1 MFWQLVALEP
11 IASYFCL
18 GALRLNIKILAD
30 PEQAFYQSQMRNVN
44 FELALL
50 KVGTQR
56 ALAFLGT
63 LSLKSKI

>member
-1 MFWQLVALEP
+1 MAGGSLGVDCIMNLV
-11 IASYFCL
+11 
-18 GALRLNIKILAD
+18 GALRLKIKILAD
-30 PEQAFYQSQMRNVN
+30 PERAFYQSQMRNVN

-63 LSLKSKI
+63 LNIKNKI